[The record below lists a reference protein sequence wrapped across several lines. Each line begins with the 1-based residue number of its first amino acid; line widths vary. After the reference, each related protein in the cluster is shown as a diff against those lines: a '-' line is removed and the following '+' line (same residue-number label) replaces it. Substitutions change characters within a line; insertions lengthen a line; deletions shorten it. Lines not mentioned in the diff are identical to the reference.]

1 MKPNDLTGAVIDRFA
16 YDTPNQ
22 AQADFYAL
30 CDSDKPL
37 VMVFLPNFGHPISRV
52 FLTRYIDSLSNL
64 VSGRLACVVRSE
76 PSNIAA
82 KLENEYP
89 FPLICDASGVLYE
102 YFGVQTTTSRMNW
115 SFAALRI
122 FREAKK
128 QGYEMDKN
136 TEQLLPLTLV
146 VGREGKILFSH
157 YGTSLTDLPEDCNA
171 MEHVCTK
178 ILEKQSTGDIADAT
192 VQLDATALNEDTV
205 PQQDEPDM
213 ETFSHQVLFPGRE
226 APQEAQPEANTQEID
241 VEASQRTQ
249 PIDLD
254 GWLPHDS
261 SEESAVESDEDDT
274 DGDQRWNKLM
284 NLFADRDKQ

>member
-22 AQADFYAL
+22 AQVDFYTL

-52 FLTRYIDSLSNL
+52 FLTRYVDTLSSL

-76 PSNIAA
+76 PSNIAS

-171 MEHVCTK
+171 MEHVCKK
-178 ILEKQSTGDIADAT
+178 ILENKAKNEEDVDD
-192 VQLDATALNEDTV
+192 VQLSEAAGEESA

-213 ETFSHQVLFPGRE
+213 DTFTHQVLFPGRE
-226 APQEAQPEANTQEID
+226 VPQAEEPEMSTQEIEAD
-241 VEASQRTQ
+241 ASQQTQ

-254 GWLPHDS
+254 GWFQQDNG
-261 SEESAVESDEDDT
+261 EEPVEESDEDST
-274 DGDQRWNKLM
+274 EDGPSWNKLVG
-284 NLFADRDKQ
+284 LFADRDKQ

>member
-16 YDTPNQ
+16 YDTPDQ

-52 FLTRYIDSLSNL
+52 YLTRYVDTLSKL

-76 PSNIAA
+76 PNNIAA
-82 KLENEYP
+82 KLDSKYP
-89 FPLICDASGVLYE
+89 FSLICDAGGVLYE
-102 YFGVQTTTSRMNW
+102 YFGVQTTTSRMTW

-128 QGYEMDKN
+128 QGYQMDKN

-146 VGREGKILFSH
+146 VGRGGKILFSH
-157 YGTSLTDLPEDCNA
+157 YGTSLTDLPEDCSA
-171 MEHVCTK
+171 MEHVCSK
-178 ILEKQSTGDIADAT
+178 ILEGRADARDEEEE
-192 VQLDATALNEDTV
+192 VQLKAQPIEEEEI
-205 PQQDEPDM
+205 PQQDAPDM
-213 ETFSHQVLFPGRE
+213 DAFAHQVLFPGRE
-226 APQEAQPEANTQEID
+226 VPEDSTQELS
-241 VEASQRTQ
+241 VSEADADSMQRTQ

-254 GWLPHDS
+254 GWLQQDNA
-261 SEESAVESDEDDT
+261 EEPAEDFDEDSDEEP
-274 DGDQRWNKLM
+274 RWNKLV
-284 NLFADRDKQ
+284 NLFAERDEQ

>member
-16 YDTPNQ
+16 YDTPDQ

-52 FLTRYIDSLSNL
+52 YLTRYMDTLSEL

-76 PSNIAA
+76 PNNIAA
-82 KLENEYP
+82 KLDSKYP
-89 FPLICDASGVLYE
+89 FPLICDAGGVLYE
-102 YFGVQTTTSRMNW
+102 YFGVQTTTSRMTW

-128 QGYEMDKN
+128 QGYQMDKN

-146 VGREGKILFSH
+146 VGCGGKILFSH
-157 YGTSLTDLPEDCNA
+157 YGTSLTDLPEDCSA
-171 MEHVCTK
+171 MEHVCSK
-178 ILEKQSTGDIADAT
+178 ILEGRADAGDEEEE
-192 VQLDATALNEDTV
+192 VQLKAQLIEEEEI
-205 PQQDEPDM
+205 PQQDAPDM
-213 ETFSHQVLFPGRE
+213 DAFAHQVLFPGRE
-226 APQEAQPEANTQEID
+226 VPENSTQELS
-241 VEASQRTQ
+241 VSEADADSMQRTQ

-254 GWLPHDS
+254 GWLQQDNA
-261 SEESAVESDEDDT
+261 EEPAEDFDEDSDEEP
-274 DGDQRWNKLM
+274 RWNKLV
-284 NLFADRDKQ
+284 NLFAERDEQ

>member
-16 YDTPNQ
+16 YDTPDQ

-52 FLTRYIDSLSNL
+52 YLTRYVDTLSKL

-76 PSNIAA
+76 PNNIAA
-82 KLENEYP
+82 KLDSKYP
-89 FPLICDASGVLYE
+89 FPLICDAGGVLYE
-102 YFGVQTTTSRMNW
+102 YFGVQTTTSRMTW

-128 QGYEMDKN
+128 QGYQMDKN

-146 VGREGKILFSH
+146 VGRGGKILFSH
-157 YGTSLTDLPEDCNA
+157 YGTSLTDLPEDCSA
-171 MEHVCTK
+171 MEHVCSK
-178 ILEKQSTGDIADAT
+178 ILEGRADARDEEEE
-192 VQLDATALNEDTV
+192 VQLKAQPIEEEEI
-205 PQQDEPDM
+205 PQQDAPDM
-213 ETFSHQVLFPGRE
+213 DAFAHQVLFPGRE
-226 APQEAQPEANTQEID
+226 VPEDSTQELS
-241 VEASQRTQ
+241 VSEADADSMQRTQ

-254 GWLPHDS
+254 GWLQQDNA
-261 SEESAVESDEDDT
+261 EEPAEDFDEDSDEEP
-274 DGDQRWNKLM
+274 RWNKLV
-284 NLFADRDKQ
+284 NLFAERDEQ